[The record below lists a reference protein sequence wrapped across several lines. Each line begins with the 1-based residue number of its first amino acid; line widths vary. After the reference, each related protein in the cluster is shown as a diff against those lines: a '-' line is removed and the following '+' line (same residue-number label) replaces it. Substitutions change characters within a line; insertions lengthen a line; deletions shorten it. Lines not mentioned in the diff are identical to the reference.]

1 MSKNVK
7 QNLEALGLKVDIITN
22 KNDIKKISLGYK
34 IVGIV
39 GRKVKL
45 KKPEGK
51 NV

>member
-1 MSKNVK
+1 MTNTLPDSYTNTK
-7 QNLEALGLKVDIITN
+7 IIMT
-22 KNDIKKISLGYK
+22 KEDIKKISLGYK
-34 IVGIV
+34 IVVIV